1 MATRRWK
8 PLRILV
14 GTVLMAGFVLVVF
27 VVLARYAGA
36 WGVPYFT
43 FTTERGST
51 CKNTFTGYTCTPI
64 TLAEVEFF
72 GEFDLPDDTT
82 VVQGRY
88 HSTHDYVLEAL
99 LDVPRASSGAALRS
113 LNSNFGRCMKGHSS
127 PLNTAG
133 LTKVCVLATDDT
145 IRDSG
150 EPASRIY
157 SIGTGV
163 RRDGTRTI
171 ALLIKSR

>member
-1 MATRRWK
+1 
-8 PLRILV
+8 
-14 GTVLMAGFVLVVF
+14 MAGFVLVVF
-27 VVLARYAGA
+27 VILARYAGA
-36 WGVPYFT
+36 WGVPYFS

-51 CKNTFTGYTCTPI
+51 CKNTFTGYICTPI

-72 GEFDLPDDTT
+72 GEFDLPDNTT
-82 VVQGRY
+82 VVQGSYR
-88 HSTHDYVLEAL
+88 STHDYVLEAVL
-99 LDVPRASSGAALRS
+99 EVPRASSGAALKS
-113 LNSNFGRCMKGHSS
+113 LNSNFGRCVKGQPS

-133 LTKVCVLATDDT
+133 LTNVCVLATDDT
-145 IRDSG
+145 IQESG

-163 RRDGTRTI
+163 RKDGARAI

>member
-1 MATRRWK
+1 
-8 PLRILV
+8 
-14 GTVLMAGFVLVVF
+14 
-27 VVLARYAGA
+27 
-36 WGVPYFT
+36 
-43 FTTERGST
+43 
-51 CKNTFTGYTCTPI
+51 
-64 TLAEVEFF
+64 
-72 GEFDLPDDTT
+72 
-82 VVQGRY
+82 
-88 HSTHDYVLEAL
+88 
-99 LDVPRASSGAALRS
+99 
-113 LNSNFGRCMKGHSS
+113 MKGHSS